1 MTTETILT
9 INARTDKTF
18 ENRASLRSCF
28 INDHIFSFKKKI
40 WSLIKVFPLGVR
52 KYHPE
57 LSGGSGDEQ
66 I

>member
-28 INDHIFSFKKKI
+28 ISTSFSFKEKI

-52 KYHPE
+52 KYHAE